1 MGTVP
6 FEEEQKDKDR
16 RHAHHPLSFVSVPLS
31 FVSDSLWNWQERREQ
46 GGFRAGAP
54 LKT

>member
-16 RHAHHPLSFVSVPLS
+16 RHAHHPLFSTTFICLRQSVGL
-31 FVSDSLWNWQERREQ
+31 
-46 GGFRAGAP
+46 AGEA
-54 LKT
+54 